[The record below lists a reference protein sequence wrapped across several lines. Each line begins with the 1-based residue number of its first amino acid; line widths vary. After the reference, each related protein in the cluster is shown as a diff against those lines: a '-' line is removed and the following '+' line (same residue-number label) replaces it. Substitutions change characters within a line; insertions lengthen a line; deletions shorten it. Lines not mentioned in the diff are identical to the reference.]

1 MKKRRFSYDALIHC
15 YHNTVDGV
23 LLFYSVSDYLV
34 FFSIACIAAR
44 RYNVNIVKLC
54 PMPDHYHI
62 SCFCEC
68 SSDLAAFIRYLT
80 SVYAREFNTI
90 CIRKGQLFTK
100 SFGSAPKRTDKA
112 IRTNLIYVDNNPVE
126 RHLSQKAEDYQWN
139 FLKYAESDHP
149 FSDKIIKRTASS
161 HLKNAMRMIESFN
174 KKGRFLRHSTLNML
188 FSKLDLQEKKSLTDF
203 IITTYSVIDYQFSVE
218 MFGSHKNNLVADN
231 ASTGSEYEIRERF
244 NGKRD
249 DVYAKMTGL
258 LLRGGFVSDIH
269 DVISMSLEN
278 KKKLFYYLKGMTDAT
293 SRQIECFLHLP
304 PQS

>member
-1 MKKRRFSYDALIHC
+1 
-15 YHNTVDGV
+15 
-23 LLFYSVSDYLV
+23 
-34 FFSIACIAAR
+34 
-44 RYNVNIVKLC
+44 
-54 PMPDHYHI
+54 
-62 SCFCEC
+62 
-68 SSDLAAFIRYLT
+68 
-80 SVYAREFNTI
+80 
-90 CIRKGQLFTK
+90 
-100 SFGSAPKRTDKA
+100 
-112 IRTNLIYVDNNPVE
+112 
-126 RHLSQKAEDYQWN
+126 
-139 FLKYAESDHP
+139 
-149 FSDKIIKRTASS
+149 
-161 HLKNAMRMIESFN
+161 
-174 KKGRFLRHSTLNML
+174 ML